1 LDGGRP
7 IHPIKR
13 YSVVELLANIQ
24 PTSVTGDAGVTVS
37 DIIYDSRR
45 AKPDTV
51 FVAIRGHRVDG
62 HKFAIKAAGSGCTA
76 LVVEEL
82 VDGTD
87 AAQFVVKDTRA
98 ALAAMSATLFER
110 PSEKL
115 SLAGIT
121 GTNGKTTTAYFL
133 ESIYHA
139 AGLKAGLIGT
149 VEYRVAGERRPVTR
163 TTPESYDLQKLLMEM
178 VEAGVT
184 HTAMEISSHAVDMK
198 RIGECKFAVKAFTN
212 LSQDHLD
219 YHGDMERYF
228 EAKRRF
234 MQEPGPAVVNIDDE
248 YGRRL
253 AEELP
258 DAVTFSL
265 DTSSDYRA
273 ENIVNTVG
281 GSAFTLN
288 APDGVFRMAVNLPGD
303 FNVAN
308 AVAAATVARSQDVDW
323 KPIVGGI
330 ADLEAVPGRFER
342 LDSGTGFTVIIDYA
356 HTPDGLAKAVA
367 SAKELTKGRVITVFG
382 CGGDRDKTKRP
393 LMGRAAAAMSDVTI
407 VTSDNPR
414 SEEPDAIIEDIL
426 KGCGG
431 KAMSEPDR
439 RTAIRL
445 AMETAKPGDIV
456 IIAGKGHE
464 KEQIISTGTIEFDD
478 RAVALDTL
486 KELAGT

>member
-1 LDGGRP
+1 M
-7 IHPIKR
+7 
-13 YSVVELLANIQ
+13 VELLANIQ
-24 PTSVTGDAGVTVS
+24 PTSIAGDAGVAVS

-45 AKPDTV
+45 ARPDTV
-51 FVAIRGHRVDG
+51 FVAIRGQLTDGHAFAREAESAGCVALVTEEPVDG
-62 HKFAIKAAGSGCTA
+62 AEVT
-76 LVVEEL
+76 
-82 VDGTD
+82 
-87 AAQFVVKDTRA
+87 QFIVSDTRA
-98 ALAAMSATLFER
+98 ALAVMSATLFNR

-139 AGLKAGLIGT
+139 AGSKAGLIGT

-163 TTPESYDLQKLLMEM
+163 TTPESYDLQRLLGEM
-178 VEAGVT
+178 AGVGVT
-184 HTAMEISSHAVDMK
+184 HAAMEVSSHAVDMK
-198 RIGECKFAVKAFTN
+198 RVAAVKFAVKVFTN

-228 EAKRRF
+228 AAKRRF
-234 MQEPGPAVVNIDDE
+234 MEEPGPAVINIDDE

-258 DAVTFSL
+258 GAVTFSL
-265 DTSSDYRA
+265 DTESDYRA
-273 ENIVNTVG
+273 IEIKNTVG
-281 GSAFTLN
+281 GSAFVLR
-288 APDGVFRMAVNLPGD
+288 APDGVFRMAVNLPGG
-303 FNVAN
+303 FNVEN
-308 AVAAATVARSQDVDW
+308 AAAAAAAARAQGVDW
-323 KPIVGGI
+323 EAIISGV

-342 LDSGTGFTVIIDYA
+342 LDSGTGFTVVIDYA

-367 SAKELTKGRVITVFG
+367 LAKGLTKGRVITVFG

-393 LMGRAAAAMSDVTI
+393 LMGRAATAMSDLTI

-414 SEEPDAIIEDIL
+414 SEKPEDIIEDIL

-431 KAMSEPDR
+431 KAAAEPDR
-439 RTAIRL
+439 RSAIRM
-445 AMETAKPGDIV
+445 AMEAAKPGDIV

-464 KEQIISTGTIEFDD
+464 KEQILSTGTIEFDD
-478 RAVALDTL
+478 RAIAEDTL
-486 KELAGT
+486 KEIAGT

>member
-1 LDGGRP
+1 M
-7 IHPIKR
+7 
-13 YSVVELLANIQ
+13 VELLANIQ
-24 PTSVTGDAGVTVS
+24 PTSIAGDAGVAVS

-45 AKPDTV
+45 ARPDTV
-51 FVAIRGHRVDG
+51 FVAIRGQLADGHAFAREAESAGCVALVTEEPVDG
-62 HKFAIKAAGSGCTA
+62 AEVT
-76 LVVEEL
+76 
-82 VDGTD
+82 
-87 AAQFVVKDTRA
+87 QFIVSDTRA
-98 ALAAMSATLFER
+98 ALAVMSATLFNR

-139 AGLKAGLIGT
+139 AGFKAGLIGT

-163 TTPESYDLQKLLMEM
+163 TTPESYDLQRLLGEM
-178 VEAGVT
+178 AGVGVT
-184 HTAMEISSHAVDMK
+184 HAAMEVSSHAVDMK
-198 RIGECKFAVKAFTN
+198 RVAGCSFAVKAFTN

-228 EAKRRF
+228 AAKRRF
-234 MQEPGPAVVNIDDE
+234 MEEPGPAVINIDDE

-258 DAVTFSL
+258 GAVTFSL
-265 DTSSDYRA
+265 DTESDYRA
-273 ENIVNTVG
+273 IEIKNTVG
-281 GSAFTLN
+281 GSAFVLR
-288 APDGVFRMAVNLPGD
+288 APDGVFRMAVNLPGG
-303 FNVAN
+303 FNVEN
-308 AVAAATVARSQDVDW
+308 AAAAAAAARAQGVDW
-323 KPIVGGI
+323 EAIISGV

-342 LDSGTGFTVIIDYA
+342 LDSGTGFTVVIDYA

-367 SAKELTKGRVITVFG
+367 LAKGLTKGRVITVFG

-393 LMGRAAAAMSDVTI
+393 LMGRAATAMSDLTI

-414 SEEPDAIIEDIL
+414 SEKPEDIIEDIL

-431 KAMSEPDR
+431 KAAAEPDR
-439 RTAIRL
+439 RSAIRM
-445 AMETAKPGDIV
+445 AMEAAKPGDIV

-464 KEQIISTGTIEFDD
+464 KEQILSTGTIEFDD
-478 RAVALDTL
+478 RAIAEDTL
-486 KELAGT
+486 KEIAGT